1 ERSKTARGQREHQAQ
16 DVVAA
21 AQKCVPETR
30 SPGIVLASS
39 QTAIVRASRSSITC
53 RQSANACP
61 LLAHSGHSHLT
72 PAIPWRTCSDLHKI
86 TVNRSGGD
94 MQRRGSSRKPVKGRG
109 GHVR

>member
-1 ERSKTARGQREHQAQ
+1 
-16 DVVAA
+16 
-21 AQKCVPETR
+21 
-30 SPGIVLASS
+30 
-39 QTAIVRASRSSITC
+39 
-53 RQSANACP
+53 
-61 LLAHSGHSHLT
+61 LAHSGHSHLT